1 MLMLGIVVSGVV
13 AFACVTLDHQCVF
26 SFRQLLFAVCNIV
39 LLSIIFVAV
48 HFLIKKSD
56 APPASPN
63 KHVDELTGYTTR
75 HAFGQIFEH
84 ALLDARRSLEPLTV
98 LLIDVD
104 HFRTIN
110 EKYGHGTGDQ
120 LLYLLSQT
128 IQSLLRASD
137 LTCRWEGDT
146 MLLVLKDC
154 TERDG
159 CRLAAKILKKVRAL
173 KHVTADN
180 TTVTITTSIG
190 VAQMIT
196 EDDCQALVARAE
208 TGMHSAR
215 DIGRDTYAIGYEWI
229 LIDYACDPIF

>member
-13 AFACVTLDHQCVF
+13 AFACVTLDHPCVF
-26 SFRQLLFAVCNIV
+26 SFRHLLFALCNIV
-39 LLSIIFVAV
+39 LLFTIFVAV
-48 HFLIKKSD
+48 HFFIKKS
-56 APPASPN
+56 AVPLTPPK
-63 KHVDELTGYTTR
+63 KHIDELTGYTTR

-84 ALLDARRSLEPLTV
+84 AILDTRRSLEPLTV

-110 EKYGHGTGDQ
+110 ERYGHNAGDK
-120 LLYLLSQT
+120 LLYLLTET

-159 CRLAAKILKKVRAL
+159 CRLAAKILEKVRSL
-173 KHVTADN
+173 EYVTKERQ
-180 TTVTITTSIG
+180 TVTLTTSIG

-196 EDDCQALVARAE
+196 GDDSQALVARAE
-208 TGMHSAR
+208 TGLHSAR

-229 LIDYACDPIF
+229 LIDYACNPIF